1 MSGTVSCGKLGS
13 GEVYRINDCRMIS
26 LRGYTPDEEIG
37 KVVEVKKLFCSGGS
51 YFSWS
56 SLGPNHAT
64 DLTMS
69 AQKQFRFKDK
79 SDGRFFWNRMLHLPY
94 IRAGVDTPSWLIRV
108 MFGSVEI
115 RTVYVGSKQARAV
128 VISRLSSERAGTRS
142 D

>member
-1 MSGTVSCGKLGS
+1 MLIFTFFLGTVSCGKLGG
-13 GEVYRINDCRMIS
+13 GEVYRINDVRMIS
-26 LRGYTPDEEIG
+26 LRGYSPDEELG
-37 KVVEVKKLFCSGGS
+37 KVVEVRKLFCGGGS

-56 SLGPNHAT
+56 NLGPAHAT

-69 AQKQFRFKDK
+69 AQKQFRFDKK

-94 IRAGVDTPSWLIRV
+94 IRSGADTSSWLLRV

-115 RTVYVGSKQARAV
+115 RTVR
-128 VISRLSSERAGTRS
+128 